1 MKKLTAAFFTALI
14 MTAAVTSYSDAVHGD
29 LENNLIRLHII
40 ADSDDA
46 AAQSVKLKVR
56 DAVINGVGEK
66 LKSADI
72 DEGREKITKSLD
84 EIERI
89 ADETLRENGCTYTS
103 RAEYGEFYFPRRE
116 YDGITLPEGEYY
128 GVRVVLGSGGGKNW
142 WCVMYPPMCFA
153 EGSGGKLS
161 EESDKRLKSE
171 LNIGS
176 YDIITGT
183 GRDVEVRFGVVELVQ
198 KAKRL
203 ITGN

>member
-1 MKKLTAAFFTALI
+1 MKKITAAFFIALI

-46 AAQSVKLKVR
+46 DAQSVKLKVR
-56 DAVINGVGEK
+56 DAVINEVGER

-72 DEGREKITKSLD
+72 DEGREKITGSLD

-89 ADETLRENGCTYTS
+89 ADETLSENGCTYTS
-103 RAEYGEFYFPRRE
+103 RAEYGKFYFPRKE

-142 WCVMYPPMCFA
+142 WCVMYPPMCFT
-153 EGSGGKLS
+153 ENSGGKLS
-161 EESDKRLKSE
+161 EESDKLLKSE
-171 LNIGS
+171 LNADS

-183 GRDVEVRFGVVELVQ
+183 GKDVEVRFGVVELVQ
-198 KAKRL
+198 KVKRF

>member
-1 MKKLTAAFFTALI
+1 MKKLTAALFIALVMTTA
-14 MTAAVTSYSDAVHGD
+14 VVSYSDTVHGD

-46 AAQSVKLKVR
+46 DAQNVKLMVR
-56 DAVINGVGEK
+56 DAVISEVGEK

-72 DEGREKITKSLD
+72 NESRVDIINNLG

-89 ADETLRENGCTYTS
+89 ADRTLCENGFTYTS
-103 RAEYGEFYFPRRE
+103 HAEYGKFFFPRKQ

-128 GVRVVLGSGGGKNW
+128 GVRVVLGSGEGKNW
-142 WCVMYPPMCFA
+142 WCVVYPPMCFT
-153 EGSGGKLS
+153 ESSGGKLS
-161 EESDKRLKSE
+161 EESDERLRTE
-171 LNIGS
+171 LNTDS

-183 GRDVEVRFGVVELVQ
+183 GEGVEIRFGVVELVQ

-203 ITGN
+203 ILGN

>member
-1 MKKLTAAFFTALI
+1 MKKITAAFFIALI
-14 MTAAVTSYSDAVHGD
+14 ITAAVTSYSDAVHGD
-29 LENNLIRLHII
+29 LEDNLIRLHII

-46 AAQSVKLKVR
+46 DAQSVKLKVR

-66 LKSADI
+66 FQSADI
-72 DEGREKITKSLD
+72 EEGREKITNNLG

-103 RAEYGEFYFPRRE
+103 HAEYGKFYFPRKE

-142 WCVMYPPMCFA
+142 WCVMYPPMCFT
-153 EGSGGKLS
+153 ESSGGKLS
-161 EESDKRLKSE
+161 EESDKRLKRE
-171 LNIGS
+171 LNADS

-198 KAKRL
+198 KAKRC
-203 ITGN
+203 IFGN

>member
-1 MKKLTAAFFTALI
+1 MKKLTAAFFIALI

-46 AAQSVKLKVR
+46 DAQSVKLKVR

-66 LKSADI
+66 LQSADI
-72 DEGREKITKSLD
+72 DESRERITGNLA

-103 RAEYGEFYFPRRE
+103 HAEYGKFYFPRKE

-142 WCVMYPPMCFA
+142 WCVMYPPMCFT

-161 EESDKRLKSE
+161 EESDKRLKSG
-171 LNIGS
+171 LNADS

-183 GRDVEVRFGVVELVQ
+183 GKNVEVRFGIVELVQ
-198 KAKRL
+198 KAKRC
-203 ITGN
+203 IFGN

>member
-1 MKKLTAAFFTALI
+1 MKKITAAFFIALLL
-14 MTAAVTSYSDAVHGD
+14 TAAVTSYSDAVHGD

-46 AAQSVKLKVR
+46 DAQNVKLKVR
-56 DAVINGVGEK
+56 DAVISEVGER
-66 LKSADI
+66 LISADI
-72 DEGREKITKSLD
+72 DEGREKITGSLD

-89 ADETLRENGCTYTS
+89 ADETLSENGCTYTS
-103 RAEYGEFYFPRRE
+103 RAEYGKFYFPRKE

-142 WCVMYPPMCFA
+142 WCVMYPPMCFT
-153 EGSGGKLS
+153 ESSGGKLS

-171 LNIGS
+171 LNADS

-183 GRDVEVRFGVVELVQ
+183 GGDVEVRFGVVEFVQ
-198 KAKRL
+198 KAKRF